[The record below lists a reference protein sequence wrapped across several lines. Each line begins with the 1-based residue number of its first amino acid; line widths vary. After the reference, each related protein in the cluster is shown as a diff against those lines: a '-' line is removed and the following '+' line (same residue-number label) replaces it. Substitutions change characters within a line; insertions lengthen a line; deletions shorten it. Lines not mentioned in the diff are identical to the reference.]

1 MYVIPNMEEDN
12 FFGQIRQAEED
23 MYRMS
28 TGNPVSVTIQ
38 ITSYLAADKEINI
51 DKPTK
56 TFRPSIFF
64 KAGLTTLIVGI
75 FVFAIYAL
83 NRKSTH
89 INVGG
94 MLVVFVAFI
103 IIMINAIRQFFFD
116 KSLNYTIK
124 IDYTGICIDDTLY
137 AWKDIY
143 GTAIMS
149 VPTSKS
155 PTKYLIIALND
166 LGTYEKYELTNFGS
180 WNFGGFSETLSN
192 YIEY

>member
-1 MYVIPNMEEDN
+1 MYVIPNKEEGN
-12 FFGQIRQAEED
+12 FLGQIRQAEED

-56 TFRPSIFF
+56 TFRPSILF
-64 KAGLTTLIVGI
+64 KAGLSTSIVGI
-75 FVFAIYAL
+75 FVFAIYSL

-94 MLVVFVAFI
+94 MLVVFVTFI

-116 KSLNYTIK
+116 KRLNYTIK

-137 AWKDIY
+137 GWKDIY

-149 VPTSKS
+149 VPRPKS
-155 PTKYLIIALND
+155 TTRFLIIAQD
-166 LGTYEKYELTNFGS
+166 DQGKYEKFELTNFSS
-180 WNFGGFSETLSN
+180 WNLGGF
-192 YIEY
+192 